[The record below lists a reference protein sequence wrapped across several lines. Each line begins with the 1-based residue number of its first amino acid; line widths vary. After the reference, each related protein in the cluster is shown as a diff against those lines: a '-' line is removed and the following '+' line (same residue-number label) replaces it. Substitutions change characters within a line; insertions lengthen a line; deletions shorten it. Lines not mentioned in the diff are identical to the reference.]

1 MRLLLASLLL
11 CLASPAVAGQR
22 ATYADRDGKTLVIL
36 VADDGSARVDAGIEG
51 QYGLWRD
58 GQFYLIGREDNILR
72 VTRIED
78 MAAALDQV
86 MPPIF
91 KALFGAAASDTKGSK
106 VRIEAK
112 GPRKI
117 DGRDGL
123 AFAVFGLDDS
133 KPKESKLFVMSRD
146 PALKPVG
153 AAMEQ
158 FVVGTTILLAPLFGE
173 MSAQMARDT
182 RAIFSNGTPLDM
194 EGSFRLV
201 SVDTAKVAPA
211 DMALPGKPQS
221 VDEIVKALKANAA
234 QGSGEAAPQ

>member
-1 MRLLLASLLL
+1 MRLLLASLFF
-11 CLASPAVAGQR
+11 CLAQPAFAGQR

-36 VADDGSARVDAGIEG
+36 VADDGNARVDAGVEG

-58 GQFYLIGREDNILR
+58 GQFYLIGREDGLLR

-91 KALFGAAASDTKGSK
+91 KALFAAAASDTKGSK
-106 VRIEAK
+106 LRIESR
-112 GPRKI
+112 GSRKV
-117 DGRDGL
+117 DGRDGI

-133 KPKESKLFVMSRD
+133 KPKESKLFVMSQD
-146 PALKPVG
+146 NALKPVG
-153 AAMEQ
+153 TALEQ

-182 RAIFSNGTPLDM
+182 RMIFSNGTPLDM

-201 SVDTAKVAPA
+201 SFDAADVAPA
-211 DMALPGKPQS
+211 DVALPGQPQS
-221 VDEIVKALKANAA
+221 VDDIVKALKANAA

>member
-11 CLASPAVAGQR
+11 CLAQPAFAGQR

-36 VADDGSARVDAGIEG
+36 VADDGSARVDAGVEG
-51 QYGLWRD
+51 QYGLWRE
-58 GQFYLIGREDNILR
+58 GQFYLVGREDGVLR

-106 VRIEAK
+106 LRIESR
-112 GPRKI
+112 GPRTV
-117 DGRDGL
+117 DGRGGL

-133 KPKESKLFVMSRD
+133 KPKQSKLFVMSQD
-146 PALKPVG
+146 PALKSVG

-182 RAIFSNGTPLDM
+182 KAIFSNGTPLDM
-194 EGSFRLV
+194 EGSFHLV
-201 SVDTAKVAPA
+201 SLATADVAPA
-211 DMALPGKPQS
+211 DVALPGKPQS

-234 QGSGEAAPQ
+234 QRGGKAAPQ